1 MEGFLNIAWLVP
13 VPTFLAFVAIVL
25 FLNPNKTVS
34 ALTAILGAVFSLILS
49 WPIAFT
55 AFTTDH
61 FGEHPVY
68 GELFRIP
75 TGTSSILV
83 GYQVD
88 PANSLVL
95 FMSSFL
101 LVMIFIYASGY
112 MTFPAHLNPELYPVS
127 FQQGRDPRY
136 SRFMAYISLF
146 ATGMLGLIVS
156 NSLITFFIFWEIMG
170 LCSYLLIG
178 FWYEKKSAR
187 AANIKAFIT
196 TRIGDT
202 IMFVGMMLLYFMSTP
217 SSLQF
222 NELLQID
229 NLHHLGEQMIT
240 IPLLGIT
247 VPALALI
254 AVLIFFGTVGKSAQF
269 PLHVWLPDA
278 MEGPTPVS
286 AMIHAA
292 TMVSAGVFLV
302 VRLYPLFYVAGE
314 VAPEVLHFVAFIGAF
329 TAIFASTIAVAQWD
343 IKRVLAFSTISQLG
357 FMIAALGIGA
367 YGAALFHL
375 ITHAFFKALLF
386 LGSGSVIHG
395 VEHGF
400 HHAHAHGHAGAHS
413 ATEEARA
420 EDAEVYEEHSGHEEH
435 ADAHAPIL
443 IQRADGNLDPNDPQ
457 DMRNMGGL
465 LGRMPITGWTFII
478 GGLALSGFPILTAGF
493 WSKDEIFASAWFG
506 QHTVVFWTLAIAAF
520 LTAFYTARQICLTFL
535 GSPRTVGAEN
545 APESVPAMTWPLI
558 LITPF
563 AIGLGW
569 IGIPAAFPALGGI
582 VPNWLEQY
590 LEPYIEYLGFHVAV
604 PEFSMTP
611 LLTSLVVA
619 LGGLLVGFVVYGRGL
634 NVEQIDPL
642 RNLLGPIWWLFHRKY
657 YVDELYQA
665 TIIPFVLWLSK
676 ILYWF
681 DDVWV
686 IDPFINSV
694 GVVSV
699 WISKALAEFDRVVV
713 DGTVTGV
720 GSFMDRLGRMVR
732 NLQDGHVQVYLLVA
746 VVTVTIWL
754 LLKAMPMV
762 LRLV

>member
-13 VPTFLAFVAIVL
+13 IPTFLAFVAIVL

-55 AFTTDH
+55 AFTMDH

-68 GELFRIP
+68 GELFNIP
-75 TGTSSILV
+75 TGGTSIMV

-88 PANSLVL
+88 PANALLL

-112 MTFPAHLNPELYPVS
+112 MTFPGHLSPDMYPVS
-127 FQQGRDPRY
+127 YQQGRDPRY

-156 NSLITFFIFWEIMG
+156 NSLISFFIFWEIMG

-178 FWYEKKSAR
+178 FWYEKPSAR

-202 IMFVGMMLLYFMSTP
+202 IMLVGMMLLYFMSTP

-222 NELLQID
+222 NEVLQID
-229 NLHHLGEQMIT
+229 NLHRLTEQIVQ
-240 IPLLGIT
+240 IPLLGLE

-292 TMVSAGVFLV
+292 TMVSAGVFLLI
-302 VRLYPLFYVAGE
+302 RLFPLFYVVGE
-314 VAPEVLHFVAFIGAF
+314 TSPEVMQFVAFIGAF

-343 IKRVLAFSTISQLG
+343 IKRVLAYSTISQLG
-357 FMIAALGIGA
+357 FMVAAVGIGA
-367 YGAALFHL
+367 YGPALFHL

-400 HHAHAHGHAGAHS
+400 HHAHAHGHDAHGH
-413 ATEEARA
+413 
-420 EDAEVYEEHSGHEEH
+420 DAHGHDDH
-435 ADAHAPIL
+435 GHDAHATAIV
-443 IQRADGNLDPNDPQ
+443 QRKDGNLDLNDPQ

-465 LGRMPITGWTFII
+465 LGRMPATGWTFII
-478 GGLALSGFPILTAGF
+478 GGLALSGFPLITAGF
-493 WSKDEIFASAWFG
+493 WSKDEILAYAWYG
-506 QHTVVFWTLAIAAF
+506 ENLWVFWTLGVAAF
-520 LTAFYTARQICLTFL
+520 LTAFYTARQIGLTFF
-535 GSPRTVGAEN
+535 GTSRSEGASH
-545 APESVPAMTWPLI
+545 APESVRSMTLPLI

-563 AIGLGW
+563 AVVLGW
-569 IGIPAAFPALGGI
+569 AGIPESFPVIGGI
-582 VPNWLEQY
+582 IPNWMEHY
-590 LEPYIEYLGFHVAV
+590 LEPYVEYLGFHVSHPSFNMV
-604 PEFSMTP
+604 P
-611 LLTSLVVA
+611 LLVSIGVA
-619 LGGLLVGFVVYGRGL
+619 LGGLALGFLVYGRGL
-634 NVEQIDPL
+634 REGQIDPL
-642 RNLLGPIWWLFHRKY
+642 RNIFGPIWWVWHRKY
-657 YVDELYQA
+657 FVDELYQY
-665 TIIPFVLWLSK
+665 TIIPFTVGFSKFLYWVDDKWIIDPIVDAVGKITVWLSN
-676 ILYWF
+676 L
-681 DDVWV
+681 
-686 IDPFINSV
+686 
-694 GVVSV
+694 
-699 WISKALAEFDRVVV
+699 LAEIDRTVV
-713 DGTVTGV
+713 DGAVRGV
-720 GSFMDRLGRMVR
+720 SWFADRAGQMLRST
-732 NLQDGHVQVYLLVA
+732 QDGQVQVYLVVA
-746 VVTVTIWL
+746 VVTVTVWL
-754 LLKAMPMV
+754 LLKAMPI
-762 LRLV
+762 LLTLV